1 MGGGGE
7 IWARISAPRKCLA
20 TLITCLAYITFV
32 MMTCSTNVMMSL
44 FYNIFEGEAEHFGG
58 EGSPQPPPPLDE
70 MLTMIQNTMKL
81 TSSEAKGAK
90 I

>member
-1 MGGGGE
+1 
-7 IWARISAPRKCLA
+7 
-20 TLITCLAYITFV
+20 
-32 MMTCSTNVMMSL
+32 MMTCSTYVMMSL

-58 EGSPQPPPPLDE
+58 EGSPQSPPPLDE
-70 MLTMIQNTMKL
+70 TLTMIQNTMKL